1 MRFDTV
7 WLSAQIAPGGQ
18 PMESK
23 KSLSPISDLPSD
35 VAELCR
41 QIERWRQTR
50 RHLEHMPARLWTM
63 AASLAREHTVARIAR
78 LARLD
83 YYALRDRLKDLAVEP
98 TVKHEK
104 RPSFV
109 ELPASLCAPSAECI
123 VELEHPR
130 GGRMRIH
137 VKGVPTPDLAAL
149 SRSFWSLES

>member
-1 MRFDTV
+1 
-7 WLSAQIAPGGQ
+7 
-18 PMESK
+18 MESK
-23 KSLSPISDLPSD
+23 KLLPPLSDIPSD
-35 VAELCR
+35 VADLCR

-50 RHLEHMPARLWTM
+50 RHREPMPARLWTM

-78 LARLD
+78 LARVD
-83 YYALRDRLKDLAVEP
+83 YYTLRDRLDALVVES
-98 TVKHEK
+98 TVKQEK

-109 ELPASLCAPSAECI
+109 ELPVPLCAPSAECI

-137 VKGVPTPDLAAL
+137 VKGSPAPDLAAL

>member
-1 MRFDTV
+1 
-7 WLSAQIAPGGQ
+7 
-18 PMESK
+18 MESK
-23 KSLSPISDLPSD
+23 KSLSPLSDIPSD

-50 RHLEHMPARLWTM
+50 RHREPMPARLWAM
-63 AASLAREHTVARIAR
+63 AARLAGEHTVARIAR
-78 LARLD
+78 LARVD
-83 YYALRDRLKDLAVEP
+83 YYALRDRLDSVAVEP
-98 TVKHEK
+98 TVKQEN

-109 ELPASLCAPSAECI
+109 ELPAPLCAPSAECI

-137 VKGVPTPDLAAL
+137 VKGAPAPDLAAL

>member
-1 MRFDTV
+1 
-7 WLSAQIAPGGQ
+7 
-18 PMESK
+18 MESK
-23 KSLSPISDLPSD
+23 KLLSALSDIPSD
-35 VAELCR
+35 VANLCR

-50 RHLEHMPARLWTM
+50 RHREPMPARLWAM

-78 LARLD
+78 LARVD
-83 YYALRDRLKDLAVEP
+83 YYALRDRLDSVAVEP
-98 TVKHEK
+98 TVKREK

-109 ELPASLCAPSAECI
+109 ELPGPVCVSSAECI

-137 VKGVPTPDLAAL
+137 VKGAPAPDLAAL

>member
-1 MRFDTV
+1 
-7 WLSAQIAPGGQ
+7 
-18 PMESK
+18 MESK
-23 KSLSPISDLPSD
+23 KLLPALSDLPSD
-35 VAELCR
+35 VANLCR

-50 RHLEHMPARLWTM
+50 RHRGPMPRRLWTM

-78 LARLD
+78 LARVD
-83 YYALRDRLKDLAVEP
+83 YYALRDRLDALVAESTGKQ
-98 TVKHEK
+98 EK

-109 ELPASLCAPSAECI
+109 ELPVPLCAPSAEYI

-137 VKGVPTPDLAAL
+137 VKGSPAPDPAAL